1 VAAEVVDLLC
11 FSMRIE
17 VPFDCFVATIAEDN
31 APGFDSEEATAAD
44 FLLCNTGRVELAL
57 LKTGG
62 ALICRVSFVGRGAD
76 ALSGAAR
83 SFGGAVSTLVFALSA
98 FRRAGFFRGFLLD
111 AV

>member
-62 ALICRVSFVGRGAD
+62 ALICRVSFVGRGSD
-76 ALSGAAR
+76 ALSGVER